1 MKRTLIIVSL
11 LATLLFSA
19 CDQRNTID
27 VYETNSTPD
36 LSNPVI
42 QKLTNV
48 SWYKGGS
55 LENTTVWTT
64 TKFKDKASSPFESM
78 LYSMA
83 WIGMELHRDG
93 TSTHCSAHPLEKALT
108 SFAKG
113 SGKCLKPRRILLSS
127 TRRFQWDI
135 PILSLK

>member
-83 WIGMELHRDG
+83 WIGME
-93 TSTHCSAHPLEKALT
+93 KALT

>member
-48 SWYKGGS
+48 SWYK
-55 LENTTVWTT
+55 EV
-64 TKFKDKASSPFESM
+64 A
-78 LYSMA
+78 
-83 WIGMELHRDG
+83 
-93 TSTHCSAHPLEKALT
+93 
-108 SFAKG
+108 
-113 SGKCLKPRRILLSS
+113 
-127 TRRFQWDI
+127 
-135 PILSLK
+135 

>member
-93 TSTHCSAHPLEKALT
+93 TSTLLFRPPFGESTYIFCQ
-108 SFAKG
+108 
-113 SGKCLKPRRILLSS
+113 GKWKSV
-127 TRRFQWDI
+127 
-135 PILSLK
+135 

>member
-27 VYETNSTPD
+27 GYETNSTPD

-55 LENTTVWTT
+55 LENRTIWTT

-83 WIGMELHRDG
+83 WIGTALPRY
-93 TSTHCSAHPLEKALT
+93 CSAHPLEKALT

>member
-48 SWYKGGS
+48 SWYMGGS
-55 LENTTVWTT
+55 LENN
-64 TKFKDKASSPFESM
+64 
-78 LYSMA
+78 
-83 WIGMELHRDG
+83 
-93 TSTHCSAHPLEKALT
+93 
-108 SFAKG
+108 
-113 SGKCLKPRRILLSS
+113 
-127 TRRFQWDI
+127 
-135 PILSLK
+135 SLDHH

>member
-11 LATLLFSA
+11 FATLLFSA

-42 QKLTNV
+42 QMLTNV
-48 SWYKGGS
+48 CWYKGGS
-55 LENTTVWTT
+55 LENRTVWTT

-83 WIGMELHRDG
+83 WI
-93 TSTHCSAHPLEKALT
+93 
-108 SFAKG
+108 
-113 SGKCLKPRRILLSS
+113 
-127 TRRFQWDI
+127 
-135 PILSLK
+135 